1 MLLRTLLLT
10 KLVVKTTSNTYL
22 QDINPQDFK
31 QVFFAIIALS
41 TALILNTQ

>member
-1 MLLRTLLLT
+1 MLILNIRYITVLLS
-10 KLVVKTTSNTYL
+10 TTSNTYF
-22 QDINPQDFK
+22 QDINTQHSK